1 MDSKD
6 IKLEEVTKRKSR
18 ESNTPERVSG
28 EGQEEDEDEFDFG
41 EAVYDEE
48 KYGGL

>member
-6 IKLEEVTKRKSR
+6 IKLEEVTKRNSR

-28 EGQEEDEDEFDFG
+28 SGQEDDDEFDFG